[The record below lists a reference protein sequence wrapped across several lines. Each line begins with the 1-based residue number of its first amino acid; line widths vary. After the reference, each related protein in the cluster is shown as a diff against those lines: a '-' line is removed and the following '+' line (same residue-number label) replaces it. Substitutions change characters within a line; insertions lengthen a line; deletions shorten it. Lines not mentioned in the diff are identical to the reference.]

1 MEVAKVIIDQNSH
14 HTDRP
19 FDYKIPQEL
28 RDEIFL
34 GSRVQVT
41 FGKGHKK
48 MEGVILGIREIEKPR
63 YSIKNIQG
71 VVQNVPPL
79 SELQIDMI
87 LWMKKTYLCTYM
99 EAISAVAPP
108 KAYGNIKEKQDI
120 FLRRKVS
127 GEDIDQWLQKIPKN
141 ARRQR
146 EILGRLTADEEFLM
160 ESLPES
166 KSVYKNSAQSLQ
178 KKGIIEIIEK
188 EKASKLLTSK
198 SPLNP
203 PRVPLTP
210 EQIKALNRMKED
222 FEESVKKKEK
232 GKTFLL
238 HGVTGSGK
246 TEIYLG
252 LIEKA
257 LEAGKTAIV
266 LVPEISLTP
275 QTMER
280 FTARFGNAIALIHS
294 SLTLRER
301 YHEWEKIQQGKA
313 KIVIGARSAIF
324 ANIQNLGM
332 IVVDEEHEYT
342 YKSEQS
348 PKYHAIEVARYRS
361 EKEGAQ
367 VVLGSA
373 TPSIESYY
381 RGKQGIYEL
390 ISLEKR
396 VTRHQLPRVEMVDM
410 REELDVG
417 NLSMISG
424 SLRNQIEDNLK
435 NRGQTILFL
444 NRRGFSTFLSC
455 KKCGYVEKCQD
466 CDITMTYHLS
476 SDQLICHYC
485 GKKKKPIT
493 ECPECGNTTIKHFG
507 YGTQKL
513 EKNIENLF
521 PEARI
526 LRMDVDTTTEK
537 GAHEKVL
544 SAFKNREADILIG
557 TQMISKGLDFPGVTL
572 VGIIAADSIL
582 NLPDFRASERTFQ
595 LLTQVA
601 GRAGRGEDLG
611 SVVLQTYKP
620 EHYSIEE
627 AIKQD
632 YVGFYQREIAL
643 REAFE
648 YPPFKALYLV
658 NLMGEEEEKVYN
670 TAVKVSKGIRYI
682 LKNEGYKDCLEEC
695 ILGPNPSVI
704 SRINKNYRYRIMLKN
719 IEIDKQLLKKV
730 LKYVCINKRKQ
741 FVPDEVHLSID
752 FNPYSII

>member
-19 FDYKIPQEL
+19 FDYQIPREL
-28 RDEIFL
+28 KGAVTV

-48 MEGVILGIREIEKPR
+48 MEGYILGIKDIEKPR
-63 YSIKNIQG
+63 YSIKNLQG
-71 VVQNVPPL
+71 VVQSVPPL
-79 SELQIDMI
+79 SKLQIEMI

-108 KAYGNIKEKQDI
+108 KAYGNIKEQKDRFI
-120 FLRRKVS
+120 RRKTS
-127 GEDIDQWLQKIPKN
+127 REAIEKALKEIPKN

-146 EILGRLTADEEFLM
+146 EILGPLVKEEEFLLK
-160 ESLPES
+160 SLPGIQS
-166 KSVYKNSAQSLQ
+166 LYKNAIKALE
-178 KKGIIEIIEK
+178 KKELIQRVEK
-188 EKASKLLTSK
+188 DRASRLLTPTPPS
-198 SPLNP
+198 NP
-203 PRVPLTP
+203 PRVSLTP
-210 EQIKALNRMKED
+210 EQKEALETMKESLGRTLD
-222 FEESVKKKEK
+222 KKEK
-232 GKTFLL
+232 PKTFLL

-280 FTARFGNAIALIHS
+280 FTARFGEAIALIHS
-294 SLTLRER
+294 SLTLKER

-324 ANIQNLGM
+324 AEVKNLGM

-342 YKSEQS
+342 YKSEQN
-348 PKYHAIEVARYRS
+348 PKYHAVEIARYRS

-373 TPSIESYY
+373 TPSVESYY
-381 RGKQGIYEL
+381 RGQQGIYEL
-390 ISLEKR
+390 ISLERR
-396 VTRHQLPRVEMVDM
+396 VTKHQLPQVEMVDM
-410 REELDVG
+410 REELDAG

-424 SLRNQIEDNLK
+424 NLK
-435 NRGQTILFL
+435 NRIEKNLHQKKQTILFL

-455 KKCGYVEKCQD
+455 KKCGYVEKCRD

-476 SDQLICHYC
+476 SDELICHYC
-485 GKKKKPIT
+485 GRKKKPIT
-493 ECPECGNTTIKHFG
+493 QCPDCGSTTIKHFG

-521 PEARI
+521 PKARI

-537 GAHEKVL
+537 GAHERVL
-544 SAFKNREADILIG
+544 SAFKNHQADILIG

-601 GRAGRGEDLG
+601 GRAGRGEDVG

-627 AIKQD
+627 AIKQEGD
-632 YVGFYQREIAL
+632 RPSRSL
-643 REAFE
+643 R
-648 YPPFKALYLV
+648 
-658 NLMGEEEEKVYN
+658 
-670 TAVKVSKGIRYI
+670 
-682 LKNEGYKDCLEEC
+682 
-695 ILGPNPSVI
+695 I
-704 SRINKNYRYRIMLKN
+704 SSL
-719 IEIDKQLLKKV
+719 
-730 LKYVCINKRKQ
+730 
-741 FVPDEVHLSID
+741 
-752 FNPYSII
+752 

>member
-28 RDEIFL
+28 RDEIHL

-48 MEGVILGIREIEKPR
+48 MEGYILGIRDIKKPG
-63 YSIKNIQG
+63 YTIKNIQG

-79 SELQIDMI
+79 SERQIEMI

-99 EAISAVAPP
+99 EGISAVAPP
-108 KAYGNIKEKQDI
+108 KAYGNIKEKKDV
-120 FLRRKVS
+120 FLRRRVS
-127 GEDIDQWLQKIPKN
+127 GENVDQWLEKIPKN
-141 ARRQR
+141 AKRQR
-146 EILGRLTADEEFLM
+146 EILGRLVEDEEFLM
-160 ESLPES
+160 KSLPEI
-166 KSVYKNSAQSLQ
+166 KSVYKNAAQSLQ

-188 EKASKLLTSK
+188 EKTSQLLNMK

-210 EQIKALNRMKED
+210 EQIKALNSMKQD
-222 FEESVKKKEK
+222 FEETLKTKKK

-257 LEAGKTAIV
+257 IEAGKTAIV

-324 ANIQNLGM
+324 ANVKNLGM

-396 VTRHQLPRVEMVDM
+396 VTRHQLPQVEMVDM

-424 SLRNQIEDNLK
+424 SLRNQIEENLK
-435 NRGQTILFL
+435 SRGQTILFL

-476 SDQLICHYC
+476 SDELICHYC

-658 NLMGEEEEKVYN
+658 NLMGEDEEKVYN
-670 TAVKVSKGIRYI
+670 TAIKVSKGIRYI

-741 FVPDEVHLSID
+741 FIPDEVHLSMD

>member
-19 FDYKIPQEL
+19 FDYKIPDALKEEV
-28 RDEIFL
+28 RV

-48 MEGVILGIREIEKPR
+48 MEGYVLGIQDIEKPR
-63 YSIKNIQG
+63 YSIKNLQG

-79 SELQIDMI
+79 STLQIDMI

-108 KAYGNIKEKQDI
+108 KAYGNIKEQRDLFI
-120 FLRRKVS
+120 RRNTS
-127 GEDIDQWLQKIPKN
+127 REDMKKALERIPKN
-141 ARRQR
+141 AKRQI
-146 EILGRLTADEEFLM
+146 EVLKPLMEEEEYLL
-160 ESLPES
+160 ESLPGN
-166 KSVYKNSAQSLQ
+166 KSQYKNALQ
-178 KKGIIEIIEK
+178 ALEKKELIIREER
-188 EKASKLLTSK
+188 EKASRLLK
-198 SPLNP
+198 PSPPKNP
-203 PRVPLTP
+203 PRVALTR
-210 EQIKALNRMKED
+210 EQEEALERMKIC
-222 FEESVKKKEK
+222 FQRTLEK
-232 GKTFLL
+232 REKAKTFLL

-257 LEAGKTAIV
+257 LEAGKTAIL

-280 FTARFGNAIALIHS
+280 FTARFGEAVALIHS

-301 YHEWEKIQQGKA
+301 YHEWEKIHRGKA
-313 KIVIGARSAIF
+313 KIVIGARSAVF
-324 ANIQNLGM
+324 ARLKNLGM

-342 YKSEQS
+342 YKSEQN

-373 TPSIESYY
+373 TPSVESYY
-381 RGKQGIYEL
+381 RGQQGIYEL
-390 ISLEKR
+390 ISLGRR
-396 VTRHQLPRVEMVDM
+396 VTKHQLPRVEMVDM
-410 REELDVG
+410 REELDTG

-424 SLRNQIEDNLK
+424 LLK
-435 NRGQTILFL
+435 NRIEKNLQQQKQTILFL

-455 KKCGYVEKCQD
+455 KKCGHVEKCVD

-476 SDQLICHYC
+476 SDQLVCHYC
-485 GKKKKPIT
+485 GKRKKPIT
-493 ECPECGNTTIKHFG
+493 RCPDCGATTIKHFG

-537 GAHEKVL
+537 GAHERVL
-544 SAFKNREADILIG
+544 KAFKNQQADILIG

-627 AIKQD
+627 AMKQD
-632 YVGFYQREIAL
+632 YTGFYKREIAL

-648 YPPFKALYLV
+648 YPPFTVLYLV
-658 NLMGEEEEKVYN
+658 NLMGEEEEKVYQ
-670 TAVKVSKGIRYI
+670 TAVKIAKGIRYI
-682 LKNEGYKDCLEEC
+682 LKNQGYEQALEES

-704 SRINKNYRYRIMLKN
+704 TKINKNYRYRIILKN
-719 IEIDKQLLKKV
+719 TEIEKELLKKV

-741 FVPDEVHLSID
+741 FVPEEVSVSLD

>member
-19 FDYKIPQEL
+19 FDYKIPEEL
-28 RDEIFL
+28 FETVKV
-34 GSRVQVT
+34 GSRVLVT

-48 MEGVILGIREIEKPR
+48 MEGYVLGIRDIEKPKYR
-63 YSIKNIQG
+63 MKNLQG

-87 LWMKKTYLCTYM
+87 LWMKKNYLCTYM
-99 EAISAVAPP
+99 EAISVVAPP
-108 KAYGNIKEKQDI
+108 KAYSNIKEKKDLYLI
-120 FLRRKVS
+120 RKVS
-127 GEDIDQWLQKIPKN
+127 REETESALGKTPGN
-141 ARRQR
+141 AKRQI
-146 EILGRLTADEEFLM
+146 EILQSLLDKQELLV
-160 ESLPES
+160 ESLPDI
-166 KSVYKNSAQSLQ
+166 KSHYKNGIKALE

-188 EKASKLLTSK
+188 EKASQLLNLTAPS
-198 SPLNP
+198 NP
-203 PRVPLTP
+203 PRLPLTD
-210 EQIKALNRMKED
+210 EQKMALERMKESFQRTLD
-222 FEESVKKKEK
+222 NKEK

-257 LEAGKTAIV
+257 LQAGKTAIV

-280 FTARFGNAIALIHS
+280 FTARFGEAIALIHS
-294 SLTLRER
+294 SLTLKER
-301 YHEWEKIQQGKA
+301 YYQWEKIQQGKA
-313 KIVIGARSAIF
+313 KIVIGARSAVF
-324 ANIQNLGM
+324 AKLENLGI

-342 YKSEQS
+342 YKSEQN
-348 PKYHAIEVARYRS
+348 PKYHAIEIARYRS

-367 VVLGSA
+367 VILGSA
-373 TPSIESYY
+373 TPSVESYY
-381 RGKQGIYEL
+381 RGEKGIYEL
-390 ISLEKR
+390 ISLERR

-424 SLRNQIEDNLK
+424 SLKKQIEENLK

-455 KKCGYVEKCQD
+455 KKCGYVEKCRD
-466 CDITMTYHLS
+466 CDITMTYHLP
-476 SDQLICHYC
+476 SDELICHYC

-493 ECPECGNTTIKHFG
+493 ECPDCGSTTIKHFG

-521 PEARI
+521 PSARI

-544 SAFKNREADILIG
+544 SAFKNYQADILIG

-601 GRAGRGEDLG
+601 GRAGRGEEVG

-620 EHYSIEE
+620 DHYSIEE

-632 YVGFYQREIAL
+632 YVGFYKREIGL

-648 YPPFKALYLV
+648 YPPFNALYLV
-658 NLMGEEEEKVYN
+658 NLMGEDEEKVYN
-670 TAVKVSKGIRYI
+670 TALKVSNGIRYI
-682 LKNEGYKDCLEEC
+682 LRNEGYKDCLEEC

-704 SRINKNYRYRIMLKN
+704 SKINKNYRYRILLKN

-741 FVPDEVHLSID
+741 FVPEDVNLSID

>member
-19 FDYKIPQEL
+19 FDYKIPGEL
-28 RDEIFL
+28 REAVKV

-48 MEGVILGIREIEKPR
+48 MEGYVLGVKDIEKPR
-63 YSIKNIQG
+63 YTIKNLQG

-108 KAYGNIKEKQDI
+108 KAYGNIKEKKDVYV
-120 FLRRKVS
+120 RRKIS
-127 GEDIDQWLQKIPKN
+127 SEKLESQLEKTPNN
-141 ARRQR
+141 AKRQR
-146 EILGRLTADEEFLM
+146 EILQYFLEEEELLLK
-160 ESLPES
+160 SLPGI
-166 KSVYKNSAQSLQ
+166 KSLYKNAVNALE
-178 KKGIIEIIEK
+178 KKGILEVIEK
-188 EKASKLLTSK
+188 EKASKLLSMK
-198 SPLNP
+198 SPSNP
-203 PRVPLTP
+203 PRVPLTT
-210 EQIKALNRMKED
+210 EQKKALETMKEG
-222 FEESVKKKEK
+222 FQQTQQNGVK
-232 GKTFLL
+232 GKTYLL

-246 TEIYLG
+246 TELYLG

-257 LEAGKTAIV
+257 LEMGKTAIV

-280 FTARFGNAIALIHS
+280 FTARFGEAIALIHS
-294 SLTLRER
+294 SLTLKER

-324 ANIQNLGM
+324 ANLENLGM

-342 YKSEQS
+342 YKSEQN
-348 PKYHAIEVARYRS
+348 PKYHAIEIAKYRS

-367 VVLGSA
+367 VILGSA
-373 TPSIESYY
+373 TPSVESYY
-381 RGKQGIYEL
+381 RGEKGIYEL
-390 ISLEKR
+390 ISLDRR
-396 VTRHQLPRVEMVDM
+396 VTKHQLPQVEMVDM

-424 SLRNQIEDNLK
+424 SLKSQIEENLK

-466 CDITMTYHLS
+466 CDITMTYHLP
-476 SDQLICHYC
+476 SDELICHYC

-493 ECPECGNTTIKHFG
+493 ECPDCGSTTIKHFG

-521 PEARI
+521 PQARI

-544 SAFKNREADILIG
+544 NAFKNREADILIG

-632 YVGFYQREIAL
+632 YVGFYKREIGL

-648 YPPFKALYLV
+648 YPPFTALYLV
-658 NLMGEEEEKVYN
+658 NLMGEDEDKVYN
-670 TAVKVSKGIRYI
+670 TAIKISKGIRYI
-682 LKNEGYKDCLEEC
+682 LKNEGHSDCLEEC

-704 SRINKNYRYRIMLKN
+704 TKINKNYRYRILLKN
-719 IEIDKQLLKKV
+719 INIDKQLLKKV

-741 FVPDEVHLSID
+741 FVPDEVNLSID

>member
-19 FDYKIPQEL
+19 FDYKIPGALAKEVTV
-28 RDEIFL
+28 

-48 MEGVILGIREIEKPR
+48 MEGYVLGIKDIEKPR
-63 YSIKNIQG
+63 YTIKNLQG

-79 SELQIDMI
+79 SRLQIDMI

-99 EAISAVAPP
+99 EAISVVAPP
-108 KAYGNIKEKQDI
+108 KAYGNIKEKKDLY
-120 FLRRKVS
+120 LRRKGSREEIERVL
-127 GEDIDQWLQKIPKN
+127 EKTANN
-141 ARRQR
+141 AKRQR
-146 EILGRLTADEEFLM
+146 EILRPLIEEEEFLL
-160 ESLPES
+160 ESLGDI
-166 KSVYKNSAQSLQ
+166 KSAYKNAVTALE
-178 KKGIIEIIEK
+178 KRGILETVEK
-188 EKASKLLTSK
+188 EKASQLLRMK
-198 SPLNP
+198 PPENP
-203 PRVPLTP
+203 PRVPLTE
-210 EQIKALNRMKED
+210 EQIKAMERMKD
-222 FEESVKKKEK
+222 CFEQTLLKKEK

-252 LIEKA
+252 LIERA

-280 FTARFGNAIALIHS
+280 FTARFGEAIALIHS
-294 SLTLRER
+294 SLTLKER
-301 YHEWEKIQQGKA
+301 YYEWEKIQQGKA

-324 ANIQNLGM
+324 AKLENLGM

-342 YKSEQS
+342 YKSEQN
-348 PKYHAIEVARYRS
+348 PKYHAIEIARYRS

-373 TPSIESYY
+373 TPSVESYY
-381 RGKQGIYEL
+381 RGQQGIYEL
-390 ISLEKR
+390 ISLERR
-396 VTRHQLPRVEMVDM
+396 VTKHQLPQVEMVDM

-417 NLSMISG
+417 NVSMISG
-424 SLRNQIEDNLK
+424 SLKNQIEENLK

-455 KKCGYVEKCQD
+455 KKCGYVEKCND

-476 SDQLICHYC
+476 SDELLCHYC

-493 ECPECGNTTIKHFG
+493 ECPDCGSTTIKHFG

-521 PEARI
+521 PAARI

-632 YVGFYQREIAL
+632 YVGFYRREIGL

-648 YPPFKALYLV
+648 YPPFTALYLV
-658 NLMGEEEEKVYN
+658 NLMGEDEEQVYN

-682 LKNEGYKDCLEEC
+682 LKSEGYRDCLEEC

-704 SRINKNYRYRIMLKN
+704 SKINKNYRYRILLKN

-741 FVPDEVHLSID
+741 FVPDEVNLSID